1 VNISFGLL
9 QQRLHSILLRNEFT
23 EKNAS
28 LLSKILAENTLVGVA
43 SHGVNRFSAIIS
55 LVKSGHIIPNAEP
68 VIINSFGAWEQWD
81 AQYGPGPLNA
91 WRATER
97 VIELSK
103 EQGIGAVTLK
113 NSNHWMRPGAY
124 GWKAAD
130 AGHILICWTNA
141 IPMMPPWESRQPRL
155 GNNPI
160 TLAVPRSKGH
170 VVIDM
175 ALSQYSYGKLSTY
188 RREGR
193 ELEYPGGYDK
203 EGNLTTDAAVI
214 YEEHSVLPIG
224 YWKGAGMALL
234 FDLIAT
240 ILSGGRST
248 KELGKDMIDSGMSQV
263 FISFDPSKS
272 VSSEVIDKI
281 ADDIIESVKSAQSAK
296 PGAEVSYPGE
306 RIIQTREKNLRDG
319 ITINDEIWKR
329 VEDL

>member
-1 VNISFGLL
+1 MIIEYNDLKHKL
-9 QQRLHSILLRNEFT
+9 KSILIRNDFT
-23 EKNAS
+23 ETNAE
-28 LLSKILAENTLVGVA
+28 LLSQILTDNTLVGVA
-43 SHGVNRFSAIIS
+43 SHGVNRFSAIVS

-68 VIINSFGAWEQWD
+68 VLVNSFGSWEQWD

-97 VIELSK
+97 VIELSRAN
-103 EQGIGAVTLK
+103 GVGAVTLK
-113 NSNHWMRPGAY
+113 NSNHWMRPGAF

-141 IPMMPPWESRQPRL
+141 IPMMPPWESREPKL

-160 TLAVPRSKGH
+160 TLAVPRSKGN

-188 RREGR
+188 RRAGK

-224 YWKGAGMALL
+224 FWKGAGLAML
-234 FDLIAT
+234 FDLIAAV
-240 ILSGGRST
+240 LSGGRST
-248 KELGKDMIDSGMSQV
+248 NELGKDMIDTGMSQV

-272 VSSEVIDKI
+272 YSGEAIDKI
-281 ADDIIESVKSAQSAK
+281 ADEVVDSVKSASPANAE
-296 PGAEVSYPGE
+296 AEVSYPGE
-306 RIIQTREKNLRDG
+306 RILKMKEKNLREG
-319 ITINDEIWKR
+319 ITINNEIWGKI
-329 VEDL
+329 ESL